1 MMLPRSSTRE
11 GRPAPGAR
19 DAGRLLTRPTVP
31 DGMPFGTGRPVQL
44 ALDELGTPLHEVTF
58 VVVDLETTGGSPKDS
73 GITEIGAVKVR
84 GGEVIGEFQTLVNPG
99 TPVPAFIA
107 RLTGITTSMVASA
120 PRIEAVL
127 PSFLE
132 FARSTVLVAHNAPFD
147 ISFLK
152 SATAAMDLT
161 WPGNQV
167 LDTVTLARRVVTR
180 DEAPNHKLGTLAALF
195 RATITPDHR
204 ALSDARATVD
214 VMHALFERL
223 APLGVTTLED
233 LAGATDPVPPDIR
246 RRRHLADGLPEGPGV
261 YMFIGPG
268 DEVLYVGTSTHVR
281 KRVRS
286 YFTAAEKRRKITEM
300 IRLATTVRAIPCAT
314 ELESRVR
321 ELRMI
326 TEHAPR
332 YNQRSKHPER
342 MHWVRLTSEAHPR
355 LTIVRE
361 PSAAEPAV
369 PAAAG
374 AAATG
379 ASVTDA
385 STALAPRWATEPH
398 IGPFVSRSRAMAA
411 VEALQAAHHVRQCG
425 GRLPVVPSARAT
437 ACALAE
443 MGRCSAPCVPPERRP
458 GTASGTD
465 GASRTDGVGGADRP
479 SGADADVSYPDVI
492 DALRTTMAGDAS
504 PVVDALAQRI
514 SALVREERFEDAAA
528 DRDRLEAYLSGA
540 ARAQRLAPL
549 TTCRE
554 LVAARPATGGGWE
567 IVVVRHGRLA
577 ATALCARTGD
587 PLATVASAI
596 ASAEHVTP
604 PAWPSPACHPEETD
618 LVAQWLSRDGV
629 RLVAVSEP
637 QSCPVRGAERHVVN
651 TSTAEVVAR
660 STPAPPLR
668 PDHGPRPD
676 DAPDPEQ
683 SYWGQPTGRAG
694 DRPRSTP
701 A

>member
-1 MMLPRSSTRE
+1 MMLPWSSTRE

-19 DAGRLLTRPTVP
+19 AAGRLLTRPTAG
-31 DGMPFGTGRPVQL
+31 DDLPFGTGQPVQL

-73 GITEIGAVKVR
+73 AITEIGAVKVR

-147 ISFLK
+147 ISFLT
-152 SATAAMDLT
+152 SAAAAMDLV

-167 LDTVTLARRVVTR
+167 LDTVKLARRVVTR

-332 YNQRSKHPER
+332 YNHRSKHPER
-342 MHWVRLTSEAHPR
+342 MHWVRLTAEEHPR
-355 LTIVRE
+355 LTIVRA
-361 PSAAEPAV
+361 PSAPVVAV
-369 PAAAG
+369 PSAPAGAAAG
-374 AAATG
+374 AATTQG
-379 ASVTDA
+379 
-385 STALAPRWATEPH
+385 PRWASEPH
-398 IGPFVSRSRAMAA
+398 IGPFVSRARALAA
-411 VEALQAAHHVRQCG
+411 VEALQAAHQVRQCG
-425 GRLPVVPSARAT
+425 GRLPVTPSATAT

-443 MGRCSAPCVPPERRP
+443 MGRCSAPCVPPDRRP
-458 GTASGTD
+458 GGASG
-465 GASRTDGVGGADRP
+465 A
-479 SGADADVSYPDVI
+479 VSYPDVI
-492 DALRTTMAGDAS
+492 DALRTTMAGDAA
-504 PVVDALAQRI
+504 PVVDALALRI
-514 SALVREERFEDAAA
+514 AALVRDERFEDAAA

-549 TTCRE
+549 TTCRQ
-554 LVAARPATGGGWE
+554 LVAARPIAGGGWE

-577 ATALCARTGD
+577 ATAVASRSGD
-587 PLATVASAI
+587 ALATVASAV
-596 ASAEHVTP
+596 AAAEHVQA
-604 PAWPSPACHPEETD
+604 PAWPAPACHPEETD
-618 LVAQWLSRDGV
+618 LVLAWLGGDGV
-629 RLVAVSEP
+629 RIVEVSDP

-651 TSTAEVVAR
+651 ITTAEVVSRSVPSSVRNRHTGDSPPAALAVRAR
-660 STPAPPLR
+660 STPA
-668 PDHGPRPD
+668 
-676 DAPDPEQ
+676 
-683 SYWGQPTGRAG
+683 
-694 DRPRSTP
+694 
-701 A
+701 